1 MDFGQD
7 QQHGLAASVGGAMEG
22 RGRQMPDHEG
32 VILCVCLVGGGALVG
47 AGGWWIGMINVVM
60 LIIHLPTASFSH
72 GDCRADKVQHSK
84 ELLSCSC
91 SGAVSPPSHGVSTK
105 SVSISSIPSS
115 SAVSQCW
122 GLNPTGIP
130 SKLLCRCPF
139 LDQESVLMV

>member
-1 MDFGQD
+1 
-7 QQHGLAASVGGAMEG
+7 MEG
-22 RGRQMPDHEG
+22 QGRQMPDHEG

-91 SGAVSPPSHGVSTK
+91 SGSVSPPSHGVSTK
-105 SVSISSIPSS
+105 VCPSPFPAVQLS
-115 SAVSQCW
+115 PSA
-122 GLNPTGIP
+122 G
-130 SKLLCRCPF
+130 
-139 LDQESVLMV
+139 D

>member
-7 QQHGLAASVGGAMEG
+7 QQHSLAASVGGAMEG
-22 RGRQMPDHEG
+22 QGRQMPDHEG

-91 SGAVSPPSHGVSTK
+91 SGSVSPPSHGVSTK
-105 SVSISSIPSS
+105 VCPSPFPAVQLS
-115 SAVSQCW
+115 PSA
-122 GLNPTGIP
+122 G
-130 SKLLCRCPF
+130 
-139 LDQESVLMV
+139 D